1 MKSIYEKDLK
11 QMRQQVYDAEFRLA
25 QATELYAKEKIE
37 KESNELVF
45 RRMLERYNKSN
56 NSNSYTYDTRRRFH
70 KPTISVAGNSS
81 GDSMIAPVDEDEVTL
96 EYVQRLESEI
106 AEKDKQIKQ
115 IKQKLIND
123 SRRNSP
129 VSFG

>member
-11 QMRQQVYDAEFRLA
+11 HMRQQVYDAEFRLA

-45 RRMLERYNKSN
+45 RRMLERYGKPTT
-56 NSNSYTYDTRRRFH
+56 SNSYTYDARRRFH
-70 KPTISVAGNSS
+70 KPTISMAANSS
-81 GDSMIAPVDEDEVTL
+81 SDSMIAPVDEGEITL
-96 EYVQRLESEI
+96 EYVQRLENEI
-106 AEKDKQIKQ
+106 AEKDKQIKR